1 MTIQQRIPVADS
13 QAGAVLFLAMVF
25 AGMLAVLAGTGVQFG
40 LLESRMAGNQQ
51 LRLQAAQQV
60 EAIATELARDAANFP
75 LDLAPGLALCAAQDV
90 GDGCYPDG
98 GALLE
103 PPSALV
109 APGVQLSYRVTR
121 RQPRLL
127 HKLALHEEQ
136 GQVSG
141 SGHFAL
147 AVFEISVELIGG
159 DRQGSAHIVQG
170 IAVRVAAEG

>member
-1 MTIQQRIPVADS
+1 MKIQQRIFVADR
-13 QAGAVLFLAMVF
+13 QGGAVLFLAMVF

-75 LDLAPGLALCAAQDV
+75 LDLPPGLALCAVQDA
-90 GDGCYPDG
+90 GSGCHPDS
-98 GALLE
+98 GALVE

-121 RQPRLL
+121 RHPQLL
-127 HKLALHEEQ
+127 AKLALHEEE

-170 IAVRVAAEG
+170 IAVRVAAES